1 MENNFYQIVKTTD
14 EEKFEMYN
22 NLSKKEFIR
31 MLIQDNKML
40 DIKYN
45 PYKHYLLCADKPLK

>member
-22 NLSKKEFIR
+22 KLSKKELIS
-31 MLIQDNKML
+31 MLIQANKML
-40 DIKYN
+40 DIKSN
-45 PYKHYLLCADKPLK
+45 PSKHYLLWADKPLK